1 MKTKKRF
8 LSILLSLVMV
18 LGLMPGMSLTVQAAS
33 AVNVKIVTTNSG
45 SSWTIAGS
53 TTLPQDYTVVALMPM
68 MGWDQD
74 SYNIQVNG
82 TNAQIKSGSGKD
94 MVITISDKGTFTI
107 EVNYDYY
114 GMPMTKN
121 ATVSVTELVAAHTH
135 TWAIAWSHDAT
146 YHWHACTGEGA
157 SDACLNETGAAKAEH
172 TYGDTGDARFTCTVC
187 EYVDTVKQAASGL
200 ADAKTTATATVNG
213 VNSDDYIAAD
223 QQTVTDAKSTALNAI
238 NTATTEAEVTTALTN
253 FNNAIAGCT
262 TQAAADLATAKTNA
276 TATVNAVNASDYI
289 EADQQTVTDA
299 KSTALN
305 AINAATTEADVTT
318 ALNNFNTAIA
328 GCTTQAADLATAKAA
343 AKAALD
349 KLLQEKKESDY
360 DAEDWAALT
369 KAIADAKAAID
380 KAAAT
385 GDVTKAKDDAVSAV
399 NAIKTKAQKAAETPA
414 DPKTSELPDEASQ
427 EKIILAQKGA
437 QDVKNSIFHKLQAK
451 QKKAKKKSISISWKR
466 VSGAKKYVVYGSL
479 YGKKMKKLKTLSGT
493 SYTKKKLKPGKTY
506 KFIVAAYGGGKALA
520 TSKTIFIATA
530 GGKIGNPTA
539 VKVNKTLVRL
549 KAKKT
554 FKLRA
559 TMKNKKP
566 VKRYRKISYE
576 SSKPT
581 VAKVSKTGKI
591 KGLKKGTC
599 YVYAYAQNG
608 LFKKVKVSVR

>member
-1 MKTKKRF
+1 MKTKKRL

-33 AVNVKIVTTNSG
+33 AVNVKIVTTQNSG
-45 SSWTIAGS
+45 SSWTIAES
-53 TTLPQDYTVVALMPM
+53 TTLPQDYTVAALMPM

-157 SDACLNETGAAKAEH
+157 SDACLNETGSAKAEH

-276 TATVNAVNASDYI
+276 TATVNGVDANGYI
-289 EADQQTVTDA
+289 EADRQTVTNA
-299 KSTALN
+299 KTTALN
-305 AINAATTEADVTT
+305 AINTATTEAEVAT
-318 ALNNFNTAIA
+318 ALTNFNNAIA
-328 GCTTQAADLATAKAA
+328 GCATQAAANKAA
-343 AKAALD
+343 ADAAVAKIGAIGTVEFTDASKAKIDEARAAYDALTADQKALVSPETVKALTDAEAAYAALKAEAEKPLVD
-349 KLLQEKKESDY
+349 EVTVNGGVYKLNH
-360 DAEDWAALT
+360 
-369 KAIADAKAAID
+369 
-380 KAAAT
+380 AT
-385 GDVTKAKDDAVSAV
+385 GTAVFTKPTSKNLKKLVIPDSVQANDRNYLVTEVKAGAGRGMKKLTSLTVGANVAKFGS
-399 NAIKTKAQKAAETPA
+399 NAFR
-414 DPKTSELPDEASQ
+414 DC
-427 EKIILAQKGA
+427 
-437 QDVKNSIFHKLQAK
+437 
-451 QKKAKKKSISISWKR
+451 
-466 VSGAKKYVVYGSL
+466 
-479 YGKKMKKLKTLSGT
+479 KKLKTIVLKNAKM
-493 SYTKKKLKPGKTY
+493 KKNGFGKDSFRNIKAKATFKVPAKMMKKY
-506 KFIVAAYGGGKALA
+506 QKWLIGKAKA
-520 TSKTIFIATA
+520 PETI
-530 GGKIGNPTA
+530 
-539 VKVNKTLVRL
+539 KV
-549 KAKKT
+549 
-554 FKLRA
+554 
-559 TMKNKKP
+559 
-566 VKRYRKISYE
+566 
-576 SSKPT
+576 
-581 VAKVSKTGKI
+581 
-591 KGLKKGTC
+591 KKG
-599 YVYAYAQNG
+599 
-608 LFKKVKVSVR
+608 K